1 VVQHW
6 ERKTVQKPAHLG
18 PEYGAQF
25 SDASVVSAYRFR
37 PPYPAETFKIL
48 NGLRAPGPRVVLD
61 AGCGSGD
68 LAVPLL
74 EFAERVD
81 AVDPSAAMLTAG
93 QARPGGDDARLH
105 WIAGTME
112 DAPLDGPYALIT
124 TGESLHWMDWPVV
137 MRRFRELL
145 APEGRLAIV
154 NRSEQ
159 PNPWAADLQQLI
171 NQYSTNRDYQPY
183 DLVHELTQRGLLH
196 VVASEHTEFRPFTQS
211 IDAYIESIHS
221 RNGFSR
227 DRMTIE
233 AAAAFD
239 RAVRTLLQPFAIE
252 GTVTLQV
259 GGSVVSGLPTG

>member
-1 VVQHW
+1 M
-6 ERKTVQKPAHLG
+6 QKPTHLG

-25 SDASVVSAYRFR
+25 SDESIVAAYRFR
-37 PPYPAETFKIL
+37 PPYPAAVFEIL
-48 NGLRAPGPRVVLD
+48 ERLLGAGSRVVLD

-68 LAVPLL
+68 LALGLL
-74 EFAERVD
+74 GIAERVD
-81 AVDPSAAMLTAG
+81 AVDPSAAMLAAG
-93 QARPGGDDARLH
+93 RARPGGDDPSLR

-145 APEGRLAIV
+145 APGSWLAIV
-154 NRSEQ
+154 NRIEQ
-159 PNPWAADLQQLI
+159 RTPWAAELQQLI

-183 DLVHELTQRGLLH
+183 DLVRELTQRGLLH
-196 VVASEHTEFRPFTQS
+196 VVASELTEFSSFTQS
-211 IDAYIESIHS
+211 IDDYIESIHS

-227 DRMTIE
+227 DRMTTE

-239 RAVRTLLQPFAIE
+239 RAVRTLLQPFTNE
-252 GTVTLQV
+252 DTVTLRV